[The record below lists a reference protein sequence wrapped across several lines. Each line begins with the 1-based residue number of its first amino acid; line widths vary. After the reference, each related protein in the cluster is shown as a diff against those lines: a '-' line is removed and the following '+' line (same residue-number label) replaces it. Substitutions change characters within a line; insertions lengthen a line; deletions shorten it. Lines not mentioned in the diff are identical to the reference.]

1 MISLHLVWS
10 SSFEQVGVVVV
21 VVSVPLWAVEVAVA
35 IVVIVLCR
43 MQMVVVETLMF
54 HGGSGHMW
62 ASYLC
67 GLHVIIIVVIAVVG
81 QCDGLHVMQAAKTL
95 MS

>member
-1 MISLHLVWS
+1 M
-10 SSFEQVGVVVV
+10 GVVVV

-81 QCDGLHVMQAAKTL
+81 QCDVFMLCKLQKR
-95 MS
+95 